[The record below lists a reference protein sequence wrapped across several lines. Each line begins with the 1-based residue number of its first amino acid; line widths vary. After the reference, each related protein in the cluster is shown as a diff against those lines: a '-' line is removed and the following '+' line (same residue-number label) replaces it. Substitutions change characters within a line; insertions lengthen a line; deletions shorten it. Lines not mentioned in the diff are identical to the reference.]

1 MKALITYRERSFNL
15 CSKLYYL
22 GKFQSELHLLV
33 VRHEGYLV
41 LGEVHVVVDSAALHC
56 NEQFTNEGLWDYTA
70 DNLSLQLE
78 TSSKYLFETMAL
90 PRGLQTGLD
99 VAGCQIVFRFIF
111 VVIIF
116 IALPPPMS
124 TTTEIHDSMTIVS
137 R

>member
-1 MKALITYRERSFNL
+1 M
-15 CSKLYYL
+15 C
-22 GKFQSELHLLV
+22 ELHLLV

-56 NEQFTNEGLWDYTA
+56 NEQFTNEGLWDYTE

-124 TTTEIHDSMTIVS
+124 TTTEILYDYCVSLIFMRFPLRKIKSSLSLPGSML